1 VQVIMEGER
10 GERRPVAVLKKPRPS
25 GPRVTVDIEREAF
38 GIGSVFLLYRTGGGD
53 LVLAASADRQVVET
67 IQRQLG
73 SASDSYRIA
82 SVPVLAGE
90 R

>member
-1 VQVIMEGER
+1 
-10 GERRPVAVLKKPRPS
+10 
-25 GPRVTVDIEREAF
+25 
-38 GIGSVFLLYRTGGGD
+38 
-53 LVLAASADRQVVET
+53 VLAASADRQVVET